1 MTTTPLFTNQTD
13 ALELEDELLDLT
25 ADLLALKDNQSFVS
39 ALFEVPS
46 GQWLN
51 VGEMLSGRPAVQEQL
66 RELETMSQ
74 GQLQVV
80 WLPHPETSAAYSLVL
95 FFMESIGWD
104 NLAVYHRELVLN

>member
-25 ADLLALKDNQSFVS
+25 ADLLALKANQSFVS

-51 VGEMLSGRPAVQEQL
+51 VGEMLSERPEMHQQL
-66 RELETMSQ
+66 RELETISQ

-80 WLPHPETSAAYSLVL
+80 WLQHPETSAAYSLVL
-95 FFMESIGWD
+95 FFMESLGWD
-104 NLAVYHRELVLN
+104 NLAVYHRELLLN